1 MAFRLGITK
10 RGRTR
15 FLPSNL
21 CDIATGAGKQAG
33 KVMSRK
39 AALHSSLLMMRL
51 AVFVVMLMWTLDKF
65 INPGHAGKIF
75 EKFYFIAGLESSV
88 LAGLAALELII
99 LLGFLLGVYKRFC
112 YGVVLALHAISTL
125 SSYQQYLTPFEGPHL
140 LFFAAWPM
148 LAGCL
153 MLYLL
158 RDDDI
163 YLTLHK

>member
-1 MAFRLGITK
+1 
-10 RGRTR
+10 
-15 FLPSNL
+15 
-21 CDIATGAGKQAG
+21 
-33 KVMSRK
+33 MSRQT
-39 AALHSSLLMMRL
+39 ALRSSLFLMRL
-51 AVFVVMLMWTLDKF
+51 AIFVVMLMWTLDKF

-75 EKFYFIAGLESSV
+75 EKFYAIAGLESTV
-88 LAGLAALELII
+88 LAGLAVLELAV

-112 YGVVLALHAISTL
+112 YGAVLAFHAVSTL
-125 SSYQQYLTPFEGPHL
+125 SSYRQYLTPFEGPHL